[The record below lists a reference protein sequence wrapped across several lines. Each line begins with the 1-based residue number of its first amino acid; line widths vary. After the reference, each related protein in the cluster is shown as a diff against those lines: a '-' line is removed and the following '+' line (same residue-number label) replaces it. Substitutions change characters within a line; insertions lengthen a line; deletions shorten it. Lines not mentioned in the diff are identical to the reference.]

1 MVNKYLLAIIL
12 LIASSFFWSGNFFA
26 GKIAY
31 NTDLSP
37 FKLSFFRWTLAFI
50 ILLPFTYNE
59 IKKNLKYYKENLL
72 LISLIAFLG
81 VTIFNSFTYISLQTT
96 LVINSA
102 LMNSVT
108 PVLIIGFSWLI
119 FKTKTSLLQFIG
131 IFLSVIGA
139 FCIILKGNLNNLYS
153 FQFTSGDIWMFIA
166 ALSWCV
172 YSVLLRK
179 IDKNLSQL
187 ATLEVLIFFGL
198 IFLLPLY
205 LIESSNSTFIPD
217 NSTDYLII
225 IYVAIFASI
234 VSFFSWNMGVSIIGA
249 NRAGLFLHLI
259 PVFSSI
265 WAISFLGEQFV
276 PLELTEQ
283 ESSRFSNLMSELVL
297 ANNKVNETQQVN
309 YNSVESLDAKI
320 ELPENAVTL
329 IHDRVIFGE
338 VLVKKGTT
346 LLSQAVVHETNSAF
360 NGTRAQLSFYAEC
373 GALSNQIKAYIS
385 SNQKLVENPLDQGQ
399 KAFYWKK
406 WKF

>member
-31 NTDLSP
+31 NLELSP

-50 ILLPFTYNE
+50 ILLPFTYRE
-59 IKKNLKYYKENLL
+59 IKKNFKYYKENLL

-119 FKTKTSLLQFIG
+119 FKTKTTLFQFIG
-131 IFLSVIGA
+131 IFLSVSGA

-166 ALSWCV
+166 ALSWCM
-172 YSVLLRK
+172 YSVLLNK
-179 IDKNLSQL
+179 IDKNLSKL
-187 ATLEVLIFFGL
+187 ATLEVLIFIGL
-198 IFLLPLY
+198 IFLIPLY
-205 LIESSNSTFIPD
+205 LIESSNSTFIPN
-217 NSTDYLII
+217 NSDFLII

-234 VSFFSWNMGVSIIGA
+234 ISFFSWNMGVSIIGA

-265 WAISFLGEQFV
+265 WAINFLGEKFAFFH
-276 PLELTEQ
+276 LLGTIFIL
-283 ESSRFSNLMSELVL
+283 SGIILSNLNL
-297 ANNKVNETQQVN
+297 K
-309 YNSVESLDAKI
+309 Y
-320 ELPENAVTL
+320 
-329 IHDRVIFGE
+329 
-338 VLVKKGTT
+338 
-346 LLSQAVVHETNSAF
+346 
-360 NGTRAQLSFYAEC
+360 
-373 GALSNQIKAYIS
+373 
-385 SNQKLVENPLDQGQ
+385 DQDN
-399 KAFYWKK
+399 
-406 WKF
+406 

>member
-31 NTDLSP
+31 NLELSP

-50 ILLPFTYNE
+50 ILLPFTYRE
-59 IKKNLKYYKENLL
+59 IKKNFKYYKENLL

-119 FKTKTSLLQFIG
+119 FKTRTTLFQFIG
-131 IFLSVIGA
+131 IFLSVSGA

-166 ALSWCV
+166 ALSWCM
-172 YSVLLRK
+172 YSVLLNK
-179 IDKNLSQL
+179 IDKNLSKL
-187 ATLEVLIFFGL
+187 ATLEVLIFIGL
-198 IFLLPLY
+198 IFLIPLY
-205 LIESSNSTFIPD
+205 LIESSNSTLIPN
-217 NSTDYLII
+217 NSDFLII

-234 VSFFSWNMGVSIIGA
+234 ISFFSWNMGVSIIGA

-265 WAISFLGEQFV
+265 WAINFLGEKFAFFH
-276 PLELTEQ
+276 LLGTIFIL
-283 ESSRFSNLMSELVL
+283 SGIILSNLNL
-297 ANNKVNETQQVN
+297 K
-309 YNSVESLDAKI
+309 Y
-320 ELPENAVTL
+320 
-329 IHDRVIFGE
+329 
-338 VLVKKGTT
+338 
-346 LLSQAVVHETNSAF
+346 
-360 NGTRAQLSFYAEC
+360 
-373 GALSNQIKAYIS
+373 
-385 SNQKLVENPLDQGQ
+385 DQDN
-399 KAFYWKK
+399 
-406 WKF
+406 